1 MRRTLNEKTLRR
13 LTTAVFFGS
22 LILVGLLLHRG
33 YGIGWDEPA
42 DRESGFISL
51 RYVAKIL
58 APSVLEQGHFTNLPE
73 LATYQE
79 ADHGVAFQLPMAVME
94 IIFFRHDIQG
104 AYWMRHLLCF
114 AVFVLG
120 VWAVY
125 RLGTERFGSWRWGLV
140 GAALLV
146 LSPRIFGEAFYNHK
160 DVVFMSLFAL
170 GVFTLLQFLRRPSLR
185 WALVHALVT
194 ALAVDVRIMGLYLG
208 ALTGVAML
216 LEMRARPL
224 RRPAILRTF
233 SVYVLTAGLLVVLFW
248 PYLWEAPVQRLWAC
262 FRSFRHFRMD
272 IPVFYLGKMLT
283 SEHLPWHYL
292 SVWLLVTTPVVY
304 TVLFVGGAG
313 AVLTKLFRTPAALLG
328 RVAGRRDLLFGAWFL
343 GPLVIIVAV
352 NSVVYD
358 GWRHV
363 YFIYPAFLLLAV
375 RGLRMGVLAWRA
387 TAPSSA
393 GRRLGLAA
401 GTLLVLG
408 TGHTAIRQ
416 AAEYPYQYAYFSFLP
431 GPAAGQLFER
441 DYWGISGINGL
452 EWLLAHDRRAPIAI
466 SDTSYCESLVG
477 NNLLLLSP
485 AGRARVRLVHH
496 SQARYFFGFY
506 RWHPAPYDASYGTP
520 IHEIRAGGLPILTVF
535 RRRD

>member
-1 MRRTLNEKTLRR
+1 MQQLKNWLTSRRIISTL
-13 LTTAVFFGS
+13 FFSS
-22 LILVGLLLHRG
+22 LLLFGLLLHQG

-42 DRESGFISL
+42 DREGGFISL
-51 RYVAKIL
+51 RYVAKII
-58 APSVLEQGHFTNLPE
+58 APSLLEESHFANLPE
-73 LATYQE
+73 LATYRE

-94 IIFFRHDIQG
+94 MVFFRHDIPG
-104 AYWMRHLLCF
+104 AYRMRHLLCF
-114 AVFVLG
+114 GVFVLG

-140 GAALLV
+140 GAAMLV

-170 GVFTLLQFLRRPSLR
+170 GGFTLLQFLRRPGLK
-185 WALVHALVT
+185 WALLHALVT

-208 ALTGVAML
+208 ALTGVAVL

-233 SVYVLTAGLLVVLFW
+233 SVYVVAAGLLVVLFW
-248 PYLWEAPVQRLWAC
+248 PYLWEAPMQRLWEC

-272 IPVFYLGKMLT
+272 IPVFYLGQMLS
-283 SEHLPWHYL
+283 SERLPWHYL

-304 TVLFVGGAG
+304 TVLFLGGAG
-313 AVLTKLFRTPAALLG
+313 AVLKEFFSTPEAVLR

-375 RGLRMGVLAWRA
+375 RGLRTGVLAWQA
-387 TAPSSA
+387 AAPFSM
-393 GRRLGLAA
+393 GRRLGLAVGA
-401 GTLLVLG
+401 LLVLG
-408 TGHTAIRQ
+408 VGHTAIRQ
-416 AAEYPYQYAYFSFLP
+416 VAGHPYQYAYFSFLP

-441 DYWGISGINGL
+441 DYWGISGHNGL
-452 EWLLAHDRRAPIAI
+452 DWLLAHDRRATIAI

-477 NNLLLLSP
+477 NNLLMLSP
-485 AGRARVRLVHH
+485 AARARVRLVRH
-496 SQARYFFGFY
+496 SQAQYFFGFY
-506 RWHPAPYDASYGTP
+506 RWHPESYDASYGTA
-520 IHEIRAGGLPILTVF
+520 IHEIRVGGLPILTVF
-535 RRRD
+535 RR